1 MNFPL
6 CSQYFMPIPGG
17 VASILLELAARLAGW
32 SSRHPV
38 ETSIDATV
46 MTGTT
51 ETAPEDASL
60 PPKYISWDVIA
71 YSGTRFLEPR

>member
-1 MNFPL
+1 MKFPL

-38 ETSIDATV
+38 ETPIDATV
-46 MTGTT
+46 MTGPT
-51 ETAPEDASL
+51 EAAPGDASL
-60 PPKYISWDVIA
+60 PAEIYFVGRNRRLMYEIS
-71 YSGTRFLEPR
+71 